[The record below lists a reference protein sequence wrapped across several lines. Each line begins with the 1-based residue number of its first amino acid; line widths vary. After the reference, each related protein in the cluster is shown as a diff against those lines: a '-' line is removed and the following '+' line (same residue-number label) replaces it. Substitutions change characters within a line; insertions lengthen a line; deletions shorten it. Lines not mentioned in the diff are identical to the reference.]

1 MDIDL
6 RLPSGEHDKEGEE
19 PTGIDNMLDNEEKLH
34 NGDIETG
41 NMVDIVDDVRA
52 EDGGDLN
59 SPTTD
64 IVVFKEDTNLEPLSG
79 MEFESHGEAYSF
91 YQEYARSMGFNTAI
105 QNSRR
110 SKTSREFIDAK
121 FACSRYGT
129 KREYDKSFNRPRS
142 RQNKQDPENATG
154 RRSCS
159 KTDCKASMHV
169 KRRPDGKWV
178 IHNFV
183 KEHNHELLPAQAVT
197 ENLGHVIKRH
207 ENFIAKF
214 EKCIH
219 RSWTI
224 EEFEKRWWKILE
236 KFELKEDEWMQL
248 LYEDRKQWV
257 PTFMRDAFLAG
268 MSTVQRSESVNC
280 FFDKYVHK
288 KTTVQEF
295 LKQYEAILQD
305 RYEEE
310 AKADSDTW
318 NKQPTLKSPSPLE
331 KSVSGVYTHAV
342 FKKFQVE
349 VLGAVACHP
358 KRERQDETGITFRV
372 QDFER
377 NLDFIV
383 LWNEMKSEVSC
394 LCRLFEYKGYLC
406 RHAMIVLQIC
416 GLSAIPSQYILKRWT
431 KDAKNR
437 HLTGE
442 ESDHLQSR
450 VQRYNDL
457 CQRAIKLTEEGS
469 ISQESYSIA
478 CRALDEAFS
487 NCVSVNN
494 SSKSLVEASTS
505 TPHGLLCIEEDNQN
519 KSMGKQN
526 KKKNPTKKRKVSFE
540 PDVMAVGAQ
549 DSLQQMDK
557 LNSRTVTLDGYYGAQ
572 QSVQGMVQLNLMAP
586 TRDNYYGNQQTI
598 QGLGQLNSI
607 APSHDGYY
615 GTQQSM
621 HGLGQMDFFR
631 APGFAYNIR
640 DDPNVRTAALH
651 DDTSRHGMDR
661 SQNPVE
667 NAMNSQDNVN
677 AGGVNENMIV
687 VMDGVHNRDGGLLSS
702 PKRDVV
708 MFEGDTD
715 FEPCNGIEFESH
727 EAAYSFYQE
736 YAKSMGFTTSIKNS
750 RRSKKSKEF
759 IDAKFACSRYGVTPE
774 SDGGSS
780 RRPSVKKTDCKASMH
795 VKRRSDGKWI
805 IHEFIK
811 EHNHELLPALA
822 YHFRIHRNVKLVE
835 KNNIDILHAV
845 SERTRKMYVEMSRQS
860 GGYQNIGFV
869 RAETDFQFDK
879 GRYLGLEEGDAQ
891 YGSILQNRYEE
902 EAIADFDTWHKQPA
916 LKSPSP
922 WEKQMST
929 VYTHAV
935 FKKFQVEV
943 LGVVGCQPKKE
954 SEDGAT
960 ITFRVQDCEKDEFF
974 FVLWNETKSEVSC
987 FCRLFEYKG
996 FLCRH
1001 ALIVLQ
1007 ICGLSSI
1014 PPHYILKRWTKDAK
1028 GRTLMAEG
1036 TERTKTR
1043 VQRYNDLC
1051 KHAIELSEEG
1061 SLSEETYNIAFR
1073 ALVEALRN
1081 CVDVNNHNN
1090 NAVEYS
1096 TNVHGVREM
1105 EEENQGSLVVK
1116 TSRKKNTNKKR
1127 KVQADQD
1134 VVLVEEQ
1141 DTLQQMDNLS
1151 SDSITLNGYYGAQ
1164 QNVQGLVQLNLMEP
1178 PHDSY
1183 YVNQQSIQGLG
1194 QLNSIAPG
1202 PDSYFGAQQG
1212 IHALGQLDFR
1222 PPTSFGYSLQDEPHL
1237 RSAQLHGNA
1246 SRHT

>member
-183 KEHNHELLPAQAVT
+183 KEHNHELLPAQAVSEQTRKMYAAMARQFAEYKNVVGLKNDLKSPFDKGRNLALEAGDLKNLLDFCTQMQNMNSDFFYAIDLGEDQRLKNVFWVDAKSRHDYTNFNDVVSFDTTYIRNKYKMPLALFVGVNQHYQFMLLGCALVSDESATTFSWLMQTWLKAMGGQAPKVIITDHDKAIKSVIPDIFPSAHHYFCLWHMMGKVT

-651 DDTSRHGMDR
+651 DDTSRHG
-661 SQNPVE
+661 
-667 NAMNSQDNVN
+667 
-677 AGGVNENMIV
+677 
-687 VMDGVHNRDGGLLSS
+687 
-702 PKRDVV
+702 
-708 MFEGDTD
+708 
-715 FEPCNGIEFESH
+715 
-727 EAAYSFYQE
+727 
-736 YAKSMGFTTSIKNS
+736 
-750 RRSKKSKEF
+750 
-759 IDAKFACSRYGVTPE
+759 
-774 SDGGSS
+774 
-780 RRPSVKKTDCKASMH
+780 
-795 VKRRSDGKWI
+795 
-805 IHEFIK
+805 
-811 EHNHELLPALA
+811 
-822 YHFRIHRNVKLVE
+822 
-835 KNNIDILHAV
+835 
-845 SERTRKMYVEMSRQS
+845 
-860 GGYQNIGFV
+860 
-869 RAETDFQFDK
+869 
-879 GRYLGLEEGDAQ
+879 
-891 YGSILQNRYEE
+891 
-902 EAIADFDTWHKQPA
+902 
-916 LKSPSP
+916 
-922 WEKQMST
+922 
-929 VYTHAV
+929 
-935 FKKFQVEV
+935 
-943 LGVVGCQPKKE
+943 
-954 SEDGAT
+954 
-960 ITFRVQDCEKDEFF
+960 
-974 FVLWNETKSEVSC
+974 
-987 FCRLFEYKG
+987 
-996 FLCRH
+996 
-1001 ALIVLQ
+1001 
-1007 ICGLSSI
+1007 
-1014 PPHYILKRWTKDAK
+1014 
-1028 GRTLMAEG
+1028 
-1036 TERTKTR
+1036 
-1043 VQRYNDLC
+1043 
-1051 KHAIELSEEG
+1051 
-1061 SLSEETYNIAFR
+1061 
-1073 ALVEALRN
+1073 
-1081 CVDVNNHNN
+1081 
-1090 NAVEYS
+1090 
-1096 TNVHGVREM
+1096 
-1105 EEENQGSLVVK
+1105 
-1116 TSRKKNTNKKR
+1116 
-1127 KVQADQD
+1127 
-1134 VVLVEEQ
+1134 
-1141 DTLQQMDNLS
+1141 
-1151 SDSITLNGYYGAQ
+1151 
-1164 QNVQGLVQLNLMEP
+1164 
-1178 PHDSY
+1178 
-1183 YVNQQSIQGLG
+1183 
-1194 QLNSIAPG
+1194 
-1202 PDSYFGAQQG
+1202 
-1212 IHALGQLDFR
+1212 
-1222 PPTSFGYSLQDEPHL
+1222 
-1237 RSAQLHGNA
+1237 
-1246 SRHT
+1246 

>member
-1 MDIDL
+1 
-6 RLPSGEHDKEGEE
+6 
-19 PTGIDNMLDNEEKLH
+19 
-34 NGDIETG
+34 
-41 NMVDIVDDVRA
+41 
-52 EDGGDLN
+52 
-59 SPTTD
+59 
-64 IVVFKEDTNLEPLSG
+64 
-79 MEFESHGEAYSF
+79 
-91 YQEYARSMGFNTAI
+91 
-105 QNSRR
+105 
-110 SKTSREFIDAK
+110 
-121 FACSRYGT
+121 
-129 KREYDKSFNRPRS
+129 
-142 RQNKQDPENATG
+142 
-154 RRSCS
+154 
-159 KTDCKASMHV
+159 
-169 KRRPDGKWV
+169 
-178 IHNFV
+178 
-183 KEHNHELLPAQAVT
+183 
-197 ENLGHVIKRH
+197 
-207 ENFIAKF
+207 
-214 EKCIH
+214 
-219 RSWTI
+219 
-224 EEFEKRWWKILE
+224 
-236 KFELKEDEWMQL
+236 
-248 LYEDRKQWV
+248 
-257 PTFMRDAFLAG
+257 
-268 MSTVQRSESVNC
+268 
-280 FFDKYVHK
+280 
-288 KTTVQEF
+288 
-295 LKQYEAILQD
+295 
-305 RYEEE
+305 
-310 AKADSDTW
+310 
-318 NKQPTLKSPSPLE
+318 
-331 KSVSGVYTHAV
+331 
-342 FKKFQVE
+342 
-349 VLGAVACHP
+349 
-358 KRERQDETGITFRV
+358 
-372 QDFER
+372 
-377 NLDFIV
+377 
-383 LWNEMKSEVSC
+383 
-394 LCRLFEYKGYLC
+394 
-406 RHAMIVLQIC
+406 
-416 GLSAIPSQYILKRWT
+416 
-431 KDAKNR
+431 
-437 HLTGE
+437 
-442 ESDHLQSR
+442 
-450 VQRYNDL
+450 
-457 CQRAIKLTEEGS
+457 
-469 ISQESYSIA
+469 
-478 CRALDEAFS
+478 
-487 NCVSVNN
+487 
-494 SSKSLVEASTS
+494 
-505 TPHGLLCIEEDNQN
+505 
-519 KSMGKQN
+519 
-526 KKKNPTKKRKVSFE
+526 
-540 PDVMAVGAQ
+540 
-549 DSLQQMDK
+549 
-557 LNSRTVTLDGYYGAQ
+557 
-572 QSVQGMVQLNLMAP
+572 
-586 TRDNYYGNQQTI
+586 
-598 QGLGQLNSI
+598 
-607 APSHDGYY
+607 
-615 GTQQSM
+615 
-621 HGLGQMDFFR
+621 
-631 APGFAYNIR
+631 
-640 DDPNVRTAALH
+640 
-651 DDTSRHGMDR
+651 MDR

-879 GRYLGLEEGDAQ
+879 GRYLGLEEGDAQVLLEYFKRIQKENPNFFYAIDLNEEQRVRNLFWVDAKSRSDYASFSDVVSFDTSYVKINDKLPFAPFIGVNHHFQSMLLGCAMVADETKSTFVWLMKTWLRAMGGQAPKVIITDQGKALKAAIEEVFPNARHCFSLWHILEKIPETLAHAIKRHENFLNKFNKCIFKSWTDDQFDMRWWKMITRFELQDDEWIQSLYEDRKKWVPTYMEDTFLAGMSTNQRSESMNSFFDKYIHKKITLKEFVKQ

-1127 KVQADQD
+1127 K
-1134 VVLVEEQ
+1134 
-1141 DTLQQMDNLS
+1141 DNLS